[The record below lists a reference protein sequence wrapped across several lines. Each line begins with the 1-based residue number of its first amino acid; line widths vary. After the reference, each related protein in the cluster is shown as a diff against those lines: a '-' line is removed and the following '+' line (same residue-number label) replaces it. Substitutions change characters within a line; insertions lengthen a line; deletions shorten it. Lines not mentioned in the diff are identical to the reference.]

1 MTVRS
6 EIAFTLSRP
15 TGPRDDFTMLATAW
29 HATTAHNNARQQETG
44 LTLAYPRDQIW
55 MEREKERTILGAD
68 VLARLPFSQDV
79 GRLSNDRHCEPRE
92 GAEGRRRLNPRF
104 GLLSTSGERSSEGE
118 ERESGEFDRQQLTGA
133 YVGRRW
139 VRALKS

>member
-1 MTVRS
+1 MTVKS

-68 VLARLPFSQDV
+68 VLAGLAFS
-79 GRLSNDRHCEPRE
+79 
-92 GAEGRRRLNPRF
+92 
-104 GLLSTSGERSSEGE
+104 
-118 ERESGEFDRQQLTGA
+118 
-133 YVGRRW
+133 
-139 VRALKS
+139 